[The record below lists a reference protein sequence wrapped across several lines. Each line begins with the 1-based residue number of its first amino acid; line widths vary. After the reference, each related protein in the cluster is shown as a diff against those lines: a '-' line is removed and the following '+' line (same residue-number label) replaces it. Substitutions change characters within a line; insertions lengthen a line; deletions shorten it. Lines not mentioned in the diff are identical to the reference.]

1 MADNRKTAEK
11 DTEASQA
18 AQEQQVSHMLHDSP
32 TDSFTTEV
40 TMKHWI
46 F

>member
-1 MADNRKTAEK
+1 MADNGKTAEK

-18 AQEQQVSHMLHDSP
+18 QEQQVSHTLHDSP

-40 TMKHWI
+40 TMIH
-46 F
+46 